1 MKKIVRLIAFLLLLS
16 TVFSFTACKK
26 DDDKDKAVV
35 WDAYN
40 YENLAEFITLPN
52 YKNYTVSQTFIDREI
67 NLILASL
74 FDDQKLYVTVTDP
87 REVREWDNVKIE
99 FITISVD
106 GTEIYPIADD
116 PETEENESEVDN
128 TYKFTVGTGFAI
140 SSINDA
146 VSE

>member
-1 MKKIVRLIAFLLLLS
+1 MKKTVRLIAFLLLLS

-74 FDDQKLYVTVTDP
+74 FDDCKRLQAG
-87 REVREWDNVKIE
+87 RASQSGR
-99 FITISVD
+99 FQSSVD
-106 GTEIYPIADD
+106 FNAFGS
-116 PETEENESEVDN
+116 NEGELF
-128 TYKFTVGTGFAI
+128 KGLGGAL
-140 SSINDA
+140 A
-146 VSE
+146 VLF